1 MSENEVIDNYMKI
14 KNQIKEFSL
23 GLESSPEL
31 LVVSKY
37 QSEENIRL
45 LHEKTN
51 QKIFGENYVQELM
64 EKSKNLPKSI
74 KWHFIGHLQS
84 NKAKA
89 LLSIDNLEVIETVD
103 SIKLAQVLNKACQ
116 LQGRPILKVMIQVK
130 TSNEANKSGAQ
141 ISEVINIF
149 EYIISE
155 CKNLKFQGLMTMGDS
170 DVNMTS
176 ECFNKMVNL
185 RKTINKKIS
194 EYGYNNQSLECKL
207 SMGTTRDM
215 EIAIK
220 NHSNEI
226 RIGSAI
232 FGRRVNIKS

>member
-14 KNQIKEFSL
+14 KNQIKELCSGFE
-23 GLESSPEL
+23 GFPEL

-37 QSEENIRL
+37 QSEENIKL
-45 LHEKTN
+45 LHEKAN

-64 EKSKNLPKSI
+64 GKSRNLPKSI
-74 KWHFIGHLQS
+74 KWHFIGHLQT
-84 NKAKA
+84 NKVKT

-103 SIKLAQVLNKACQ
+103 SIKLAQVLNKECQ
-116 LQGRPILKVMIQVK
+116 LQGRSVLKVMIQVK
-130 TSNEANKSGAQ
+130 TSNEVNKSGAQ
-141 ISEVINIF
+141 ISEVLNIF
-149 EYIISE
+149 EYIIYE

-170 DVNMTS
+170 DVNLNS
-176 ECFNKMVNL
+176 ECFKKMVNL
-185 RKTINKKIS
+185 RNIINEKVSKN
-194 EYGYNNQSLECKL
+194 GNNDQSIECRL

-220 NHSNEI
+220 NHTNEI

-232 FGRRVNIKS
+232 FGDRKKG